1 MKNTLLALALVS
13 STSMA
18 TQHPSFQN
26 NFFNSGFNKSVWSNF
41 NDQFQ
46 KFNNDMRNI
55 QNQNIFSAKANQYFD
70 NATNNYIIEIAA
82 KGLTKENLNISTKNN
97 TLYID
102 SSIQQIT
109 NTQNSSQSSS
119 SQFRQSYSLPNDA
132 DENNISA
139 EFKKDQLII
148 SIPKSSKPKPSIN
161 KIRIK

>member
-1 MKNTLLALALVS
+1 MKNILLALALAS
-13 STSMA
+13 SASMA
-18 TQHPSFQN
+18 NQHTPFQN
-26 NFFNSGFNKSVWSNF
+26 NFFNDGFNKGVWSNF

-46 KFNNDMRNI
+46 KFNNDMRNM
-55 QNQNIFSAKANQYFD
+55 QNQDIFSANANQFFD
-70 NATNNYIIEIAA
+70 KTTNSYIIEIVA

-109 NTQNSSQSSS
+109 NTKNSSQSSS

-139 EFKKDQLII
+139 EFKKDRLII
-148 SIPKSSKPKPSIN
+148 FIPKASKPKPTIN
-161 KIRIK
+161 KIKIK